1 MLAYLHSGDLNEMP
15 DTPHPVLDDVHPHG
29 LRLVARVDKRQH
41 EGDSGIESDSGIPG
55 PDLDGD
61 GFTTGEDCDDDN
73 ASIHPDA
80 LETCDGVD
88 NDCNG
93 VIDDGPAVY
102 TITGPYTLEMAS
114 LYLPHYLLVAGSYV
128 DDTTDDVVVEF
139 PEGSTGIVAVDAHD
153 RPTRIARDF
162 DDDGTYEDDW
172 TVTWHETGTQWLTFS
187 HTYKAEGYEEVYA
200 GTRTYEKDG
209 SSSSLYTY
217 TYDAGGDGVFE
228 TFYLYERTYDEAG
241 NTLTYDRDEDGDGV
255 VDYHYESTYDEAGN
269 LLTYDRDEDA
279 DGVVDYH
286 YELTYD
292 EHGNALTLDLD
303 EDADGTFDYHREQ
316 AYGEHGWLTYDV
328 DEDADGVID
337 SGWFVTFCP

>member
-1 MLAYLHSGDLNEMP
+1 MTCP
-15 DTPHPVLDDVHPHG
+15 TPHILFLMTFTLMACDTLPVSTKDNAVG
-29 LRLVARVDKRQH
+29 
-41 EGDSGIESDSGIPG
+41 DSGIPG

-93 VIDDGPAVY
+93 VIDDGPGVL
-102 TITGPYTLEMAS
+102 TITGPYTLAIES
-114 LYLPHYLLVAGSYV
+114 LHLTRHMLRAGSYV
-128 DDTTDDVVVEF
+128 DDTTGDVVVEF
-139 PEGSTGIVAVDAHD
+139 PEGSTGIVAFDVHD

-162 DDDGTYEDDW
+162 DDNGTYEDDW
-172 TVTWHETGTQWLTFS
+172 TATWTDEDTQWLTFS
-187 HTYKAEGYEEVYA
+187 QTYKAEGYEEVYA

-217 TYDAGGDGVFE
+217 TYDVLLSAVFE

-255 VDYHYESTYDEAGN
+255 VDYHYESTYDEN
-269 LLTYDRDEDA
+269 
-279 DGVVDYH
+279 
-286 YELTYD
+286 
-292 EHGNALTLDLD
+292 GNALTLDLD
-303 EDADGTFDYHREQ
+303 EDADGTFDYRWVQTFDEDGNLLTYDLDEDADGVVDYHLEVTYDEAGNQ
-316 AYGEHGWLTYDV
+316 LTYDV